1 MATDDLTDVL
11 TASILH
17 LPVACIISRASTTEI
32 VAVNDAA
39 VELFGYE
46 SQAELITHDVT
57 SITSPGSR
65 SELRDKHYQRKDG
78 TDFEAQLFA
87 RPVAGHAD
95 IAIAVILDLAVTDS
109 LRAGAVHSS

>member
-1 MATDDLTDVL
+1 M
-11 TASILH
+11 
-17 LPVACIISRASTTEI
+17 
-32 VAVNDAA
+32 
-39 VELFGYE
+39 
-46 SQAELITHDVT
+46 
-57 SITSPGSR
+57 
-65 SELRDKHYQRKDG
+65 LRDNYAKTFAGGLTKVKHYQRKDG